1 MNSSTEWKAY
11 TSDEHNYIFFQLN
24 NIRNELNYF
33 DSMYYF
39 WLKCFQT
46 ELNGECTRELILI
59 KMKKHLAPFLICLG
73 SLLIFLIIY
82 LIIHHYRKQQRYR
95 TPNDA
100 IQYPN
105 FITT

>member
-1 MNSSTEWKAY
+1 MT
-11 TSDEHNYIFFQLN
+11 EHNYIFFQLN

-46 ELNGECTRELILI
+46 ELNGECNSELILM
-59 KMKKHLAPFLICLG
+59 KMKKHLIPFLILI
-73 SLLIFLIIY
+73 SVLLIIIIICLICR
-82 LIIHHYRKQQRYR
+82 HYRKQQQYR
-95 TPNDA
+95 TPNDL